1 MELKQIECFVAVVQ
15 KKSFS
20 KAAEMLFMSQPA
32 VTSNVQ
38 RLESELGLTLIN
50 RKNKEIS
57 LTEGGK
63 LFYRYAAE
71 MLNICAK
78 AEHSL
83 NEYKKK
89 MEGILEIC
97 ASTIPEQYLL
107 PSVIKSFKEK
117 YPLVVFSV
125 YHKDSKAATEE
136 IVSGRFNIGF
146 VGAKFPSVALEY
158 IDFYEDKLV
167 LIASPTKSFKKDPP
181 DLKSLKG
188 EDIVLREEGSGTRL
202 LLEKALKEKELDLS
216 FFRFSVTSDSLEA
229 IKKMVEFGVG
239 ISFVPAVAVK
249 EEIALGRLKQYEIR
263 DLNLTRHFSLVY
275 CSNRCL
281 SPLEEKFKDYVA
293 NLRGEIE

>member
-38 RLESELGLTLIN
+38 RLESELGLTLLD
-50 RKNKEIS
+50 RKNKEVS

-63 LFYRYAAE
+63 IFYRYAAE

-83 NEYKKK
+83 GEYKKK
-89 MEGILEIC
+89 MEGVLEIC
-97 ASTIPEQYLL
+97 ASTIPQQYLL
-107 PSVIKSFKEK
+107 PNVIKGFKEK

-125 YHKDSKAATEE
+125 CHKDSKAATEE
-136 IVSGRFNIGF
+136 IAAGRFNIGF
-146 VGAKFPSVALEY
+146 VGAKYPSAALEY

-167 LIASPTKSFKKDPP
+167 LIASVSKNFKKDPP
-181 DLKSLKG
+181 DLESLKG
-188 EDIVLREEGSGTRL
+188 EDLLLREEGSGTRL
-202 LLEKALKEKELDLS
+202 LLEQALREKGLGLS
-216 FFRFSVTSDSLEA
+216 YFRSSVTNDSLEA
-229 IKKMVEFGVG
+229 IKKMAEFGVG
-239 ISFVPAVAVK
+239 ISFVSAVAV
-249 EEIALGRLKQYEIR
+249 EQEVALGRLKQYEIK
-263 DLNLTRHFSLVY
+263 DLNLTRHFSLAY
-275 CSNRCL
+275 CRKRCL

-293 NLRGEIE
+293 NLRTG